1 MRPRTACKQVGFP
14 HPPVLQNATPQLTS
28 LGDGR
33 VRDKLRKTVTPSR
46 EAAFLIL
53 LRVERESAYAVE
65 LLHSSLLERL
75 SAADRNLAHSIVM
88 GVLRWQS
95 LLDSVFLPLIT
106 VPVQKLDLEVLI
118 ALRMGVYQLAFL
130 DRIPVHAIVNDA
142 VELVKKHKK
151 RSAAG
156 LVNAL
161 MRKLASG
168 REHLITRGKGLAHD
182 YAHPRWL
189 VEKWVVQFGKEKTE
203 AICRYNQQIPAVT
216 LRLNAKAQ
224 ENDLRAEGI
233 QLAPGVL
240 MKNARIVTAG
250 DVTETRLFRSGRVA
264 IQDEGSQLVAA
275 LVGEGKRILD
285 CCAAPGGKT
294 AAIATALPD
303 AQIFATEIHPH
314 RARVLRQ
321 MAPQAN
327 VQVLAADAR
336 QLPFGAD
343 FDRVL
348 ADVPCS
354 GTGTLAR
361 NPEIKWRLKP
371 EDISDLQ
378 QRQIA
383 ILSSALK
390 HVATGGRLVYS
401 TCSLEAEENEEVL
414 KAALRENAEF
424 EVLPMEQ
431 ELAKLKNSGVLVW
444 PDIEN
449 LVSGSF
455 LRTIPGVH
463 PCEGFFGAILEKK

>member
-1 MRPRTACKQVGFP
+1 MPISPARI
-14 HPPVLQNATPQLTS
+14 
-28 LGDGR
+28 
-33 VRDKLRKTVTPSR
+33 
-46 EAAFLIL
+46 AAFEILI
-53 LRVERESAYAVE
+53 RIESTDAYASE
-65 LLHSSLLERL
+65 LLHASRFSRL
-75 SAADRNLAHSIVM
+75 SPADHRLLMEIGM
-88 GVLRWQS
+88 GVLRWRS
-95 LLDSVFLPLIT
+95 LLDETIRPHSSQPLA
-106 VPVQKLDLEVLI
+106 KLDLEVLTS
-118 ALRMGVYQLAFL
+118 LRMGVYQLLFL
-130 DRIPVHAIVNDA
+130 DRIPQYAAIDES
-142 VELVKKHKK
+142 VELTKRVRK

-156 LVNAL
+156 FVNAVL
-161 MRKLASG
+161 RKIAKETPRSRKLDPC
-168 REHLITRGKGLAHD
+168 LAH
-182 YAHPRWL
+182 PQWL
-189 VEKWVVQFGKEKTE
+189 VERWTRHFGVPAAQ
-203 AICRYNQQIPAVT
+203 AICAYDQTARAPSLRISNSAVVEQ
-216 LRLNAKAQ
+216 LRRDGVELQPGRLVSNAF
-224 ENDLRAEGI
+224 
-233 QLAPGVL
+233 
-240 MKNARIVTAG
+240 IVRAG
-250 DVTETRLFRSGRVA
+250 DVTQTSAFRERRFA
-264 IQDEGSQLVAA
+264 LQDEASQLIA
-275 LVGEGKRILD
+275 LLGGNGRALLD

-348 ADVPCS
+348 ADGPCS

-390 HVATGGRLVYS
+390 HVAPGGRLVYS

-431 ELAKLKNSGVLVW
+431 ELAKVKNSGVLVW

-449 LVSGSF
+449 LVSERF